1 MAVLAQKGHH
11 EMTKSL
17 SKVLMSLT
25 NYLSQ
30 RAYFRLVLALPVI
43 LYLAVALFWQSHQ
56 FYRLTGDEP
65 HYLLITD
72 SLVRDHDL
80 LVLNNYSIDTPVQRA
95 TGAKLDA
102 PGHVEAH
109 TDNQFSNHSPGLAF
123 ILVVPYWIAGVIGTK
138 IFMALIAGLWPLLL
152 YRALFQ
158 ITESERWSA
167 LVALFLAIGL
177 PFSAASNQIY
187 PDLLAGMII
196 LCVTLK
202 IFVRLQDQHRHSFS
216 FLTDL
221 WTGLL
226 LALLPWLDVRF
237 ILPAVLL
244 LVVYTYIGIRT
255 PGESPTGSLR
265 FQNLAP
271 AGMVS
276 CSVVLLHLY
285 SQIAFGTFFGFYHQD
300 YFSFG
305 VREIGMILSGLHWD
319 QTQGVFIQQPLFLLG
334 LVGIALL
341 IKANRQIAILLGILY
356 VSFLLPNATQP
367 ALYGGFSFV
376 GRSWWAVF
384 ALWVFPLA
392 YVVKLL
398 LAKNRIVLSALC
410 GASIALQGWYAG
422 KWLFLDDFLLNRN
435 VPTWVGRSFFDH
447 TGLLPWMPT
456 FRDFDSYLKH
466 PANYIFVLL
475 GLLLIISGW
484 LWHRGTNRLLAGVW
498 GGFLVVGIATMLLV
512 SPSPGSWKLD
522 AIELPSQVGT
532 LEGTSR
538 VATEK
543 DGPGALIFGPY
554 TMLMAG
560 RYQAK
565 LEYESSDA
573 AGLAVAH
580 FDIVYG
586 MDTKVVADVEL
597 PNSDANQGTFKYE
610 FPVAAGQSLNPPFQF
625 RVMYAGRGNLKVKRL
640 TITPV
645 SFQ

>member
-1 MAVLAQKGHH
+1 MS
-11 EMTKSL
+11 KSRSL
-17 SKVLMSLT
+17 GKVLPSLT
-25 NYLSQ
+25 NHPSR

-43 LYLAVALFWQSHQ
+43 LYLAVALFWQSHH

-65 HYLLITD
+65 HYLLIAD
-72 SLVRDHDL
+72 SLLRDHDL
-80 LVLNNYSIDTPVQRA
+80 RVLNNYSIDTPVQRA
-95 TGAKLDA
+95 TGTKLDA

-109 TDNQFSNHSPGLAF
+109 TDNQFSRHSPGLAF
-123 ILVVPYWIAGVIGTK
+123 ILVIPYWIAGVIGTK
-138 IFMALIAGLWPLLL
+138 IFMALLAGLWPLLL
-152 YRALFQ
+152 YRVLFQ
-158 ITESERWSA
+158 VTGSERWSV
-167 LVALFLAIGL
+167 LVALVLAIGL
-177 PFSAASNQIY
+177 PFSAADNQIY

-202 IFVRLQDQHRHSFS
+202 IFVRLKDQRRHSFS
-216 FLTDL
+216 FLSDL

-226 LALLPWLDVRF
+226 IALLPWLHFRF

-244 LVVYTYIGIRT
+244 LVVYTYNAIRT
-255 PGESPTGSLR
+255 PRESPAGSSR
-265 FQNLAP
+265 FQDRAP
-271 AGMVS
+271 AVIVI
-276 CSVVLLHLY
+276 CSIVLMHVY
-285 SQIAFGTFFGFYHQD
+285 SQIAFGSLFGYYHPD

-305 VREIGMILSGLHWD
+305 ARETGMIFSGLHWD
-319 QTQGVFIQQPLFLLG
+319 QTQGMFIQQPLFLLG

-356 VSFLLPNATQP
+356 ASVLLTNASHP
-367 ALYGGFSFV
+367 AWYGGYSFV
-376 GRSWWAVF
+376 GRFWWAVF

-475 GLLLIISGW
+475 GFLLIISGW

-512 SPSPGSWKLD
+512 SPSTGSWKLD

-565 LEYESSDA
+565 LEYESSGA
-573 AGLAVAH
+573 AGPGVAH

-586 MDTKVVADVEL
+586 LDTKVVSDVEL
-597 PNSDANQGTFKYE
+597 PHSDANQGTFRQE
-610 FPVAAGQSLNPPFQF
+610 FTVAAGQSLNPPFQF